1 MAPELEPI
9 TLKLQGDIADSHRID
24 AFQLADTIN
33 GWSADP
39 ISDGELDEITKRWQL
54 QSMK

>member
-39 ISDGELDEITKRWQL
+39 ISDGELDKIIKRWQL